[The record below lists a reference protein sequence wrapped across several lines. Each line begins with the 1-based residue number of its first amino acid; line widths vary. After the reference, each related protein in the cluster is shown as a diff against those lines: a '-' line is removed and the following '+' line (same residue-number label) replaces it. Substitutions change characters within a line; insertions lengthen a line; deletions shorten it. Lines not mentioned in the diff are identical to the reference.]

1 MSGMT
6 EEKPWVEHEPASVMC
21 TITADP
27 SDAHDYDEHADIGFR
42 DVPADAVAEFVASI
56 PEGIGERGLRAM
68 HAIADDETHGPLH
81 LVRLVCSAEV
91 AARAVGGGLLAG
103 ESRSARVAQLITHD
117 VSPAGL
123 HDLVTA
129 LRSEGLHAATE
140 VARAMTPQERVSV
153 LDALSNYV
161 GRFFT
166 AALHGPE
173 LFFEVD
179 RG

>member
-1 MSGMT
+1 MVYVT
-6 EEKPWVEHEPASVMC
+6 NEKPWVEYEPAVAEC
-21 TITADP
+21 TIVAHP
-27 SDAHDYDEHADIGFR
+27 SDAHDYDENADIGFR
-42 DVPADAVAEFVASI
+42 DVPAGAIAEFVASI

-68 HAIADDETHGPLH
+68 QAIANDEMHGPLH

-91 AARAVGGGLLAG
+91 AARSVGGGLLAG
-103 ESRSARVAQLITHD
+103 DNHSARTAQLITRG
-117 VSPAGL
+117 VSPVGL
-123 HDLVTA
+123 PDLVAA

-140 VARAMTPQERVSV
+140 VARAMTPQQRMGV

-161 GRFFT
+161 CRFFT

-173 LFFEVD
+173 LLFEAD